1 MNFVD
6 FNMRWFLLIGFVCFQ
21 LLGFPQQSART
32 IELKIDSYLAEAQDS
47 LYKNLPYAVQAGQR
61 AVELA
66 KNHDLPAAEQKC
78 YLSIAGFYEAY
89 EDYELVVR
97 NHDRAIAMGLPNS
110 TRLHY
115 QKLPF
120 LEQITD
126 VDKAIAD
133 AKEIASIARRNGHHD
148 DESNAY
154 VVIGKLYRKKGDYE
168 KSLKYLKKAD
178 VVVGTTNVQQRAVV
192 QGQIGDSYN
201 QLNKTD
207 EAEEY
212 YQRSIEYGKEARDTA
227 LLVENFDRINDI
239 YRQQKRSQDIISLN
253 NRVVD
258 RKGATIKTGDPA
270 AEIVDGAQND
280 FWVRELE
287 QKANLN
293 LAAAYIENDSS
304 EAAIEILN
312 DLQGNSDVDDLEQSR
327 DVHNML
333 SKAYDQSG
341 LYARALDEYKIF
353 VKIQDSLLKE
363 KDLRIKATLK
373 KNIAL
378 QGLENQVIFLEKDR
392 ELSAQSIAL
401 NESNLQLQQTII
413 VAVVVIALVSLLFLI
428 IVVRKNRARA
438 TAYNLLELKSL
449 RTKMNPHFIF
459 NSLNSVNH
467 FIAQNDEKAAN
478 KYLSRFSKLMRE
490 VLDSSDKDFIS
501 VEKELDLLKVYL
513 ALEHQRF
520 ENKFSY
526 ELHVDPEIENG
537 DSMIPPMLV
546 QPFIENAIWHGL
558 RYVDYPGLLE
568 VRFLHREKGVLIEVE
583 DNGIGRKASR
593 ELKTKSQHQHKSS
606 AIRLSQNRIVLSNK
620 VYGEALSVQI
630 IDKEGDQSGTL
641 VQITI
646 QNKDGN

>member
-6 FNMRWFLLIGFVCFQ
+6 FNMRWFLLIGFACFQ
-21 LLGFPQQSART
+21 LLGFTQQSAHT
-32 IELKIDSYLAEAQDS
+32 IELQIDSYLEEAQDS
-47 LYKNLPYAVQAGQR
+47 LYKNLPYAVQAGQQ
-61 AVELA
+61 AVQLA
-66 KNHDLPAAEQKC
+66 QKHHLRTAEQKC

-89 EDYELVVR
+89 EDFDLVVR

-110 TRLHY
+110 TRLQY
-115 QKLPF
+115 RKLPF
-120 LEQITD
+120 LERIED

-133 AKEIASIARRNGHHD
+133 AKKIAGIARRKGDHD

-154 VVIGKLYRKKGDYE
+154 VVIGKLYRKRGDHD
-168 KSLKYLKKAD
+168 KALNYLKKAD
-178 VVVGTTNVQQRAVV
+178 KVVDTKNVQQRAVV
-192 QGQIGDSYN
+192 QGHIGDSYN
-201 QLNKTD
+201 QLNKNS
-207 EAEEY
+207 EAEQY
-212 YQRSIEYGKEARDTA
+212 YQQSIEYGKQARDTA

-239 YRQQKRSQDIISLN
+239 YKQQKRSKDIISLN

-258 RKGATIKTGDPA
+258 REKSAVETNDTV
-270 AEIVDGAQND
+270 AEIVEGAQND
-280 FWVRELE
+280 FWVRKVE
-287 QKANLN
+287 QKANFN
-293 LAAAYIENDSS
+293 LAAAYLENDSS

-312 DLQGNSDVDDLEQSR
+312 DLEENSNATDLEQSR
-327 DVHNML
+327 DVHKML
-333 SKAYDQSG
+333 SQAYDQNG
-341 LYARALDEYKIF
+341 RHAKALEEYKVF

-378 QGLENQVIFLEKDR
+378 QALENQVVFLEKDR
-392 ELSAQSIAL
+392 ELSAKSIAL
-401 NESNLQLQQTII
+401 NESNLQQQQTII
-413 VAVVVIALVSLLFLI
+413 IAVVVIALVSLLFLI

-467 FIAQNDEKAAN
+467 FIAQNDEKSAN

-490 VLDSSDKDFIS
+490 VLDSSDKDFITL
-501 VEKELDLLKVYL
+501 EKELDLLKVYL

-526 ELHVDPEIENG
+526 KLHVEPEVENG
-537 DSMIPPMLV
+537 DYMIPPMLI

-558 RYVDYPGLLE
+558 RYVDYPGILE
-568 VRFLHREKGVLIEVE
+568 IRFLHRENGILIEVE

-606 AIRLSQNRIVLSNK
+606 GIRLSQNRIELSNK

-630 IDKEGDQSGTL
+630 IDKDGDQSGTL
-641 VQITI
+641 VQISI